1 MDKQIYFKSYR
12 QFCVIRDAEAE
23 HVINQKSIEIEKEH
37 LFRFKMI
44 HHQQMACH
52 SIYFIN
58 QQTFFSL
65 CYKLRQ

>member
-1 MDKQIYFKSYR
+1 MDKQIYFKSNR

-23 HVINQKSIEIEKEH
+23 HVINQKSNEIEKKN
-37 LFRFKMI
+37 LFRFRMI
-44 HHQQMACH
+44 HHQPMAYH

-58 QQTFFSL
+58 QQTFISL

>member
-1 MDKQIYFKSYR
+1 MPKRK
-12 QFCVIRDAEAE
+12 

-37 LFRFKMI
+37 LFRLRMI
-44 HHQQMACH
+44 HHQPMEYH

-58 QQTFFSL
+58 QQTFISL